1 MPGSVAAAVPAALV
15 VGSLLIAMAA
25 AAAPATVDRYPHAA
39 DRVTVVDVD
48 GRGAVRGAQR
58 TFEVVA
64 WLAERRLVLYVP
76 EIEAATSVVAR
87 IVGGAPFDVASVEA
101 DTAAR
106 SLIAELTGLDE
117 SMIRCEIRLRPG
129 RGGAVT

>member
-1 MPGSVAAAVPAALV
+1 
-15 VGSLLIAMAA
+15 
-25 AAAPATVDRYPHAA
+25 
-39 DRVTVVDVD
+39 VVDVD

-87 IVGGAPFDVASVEA
+87 IVGGVPFDVASVEA

-117 SMIRCEIRLRPG
+117 STIRCEIRLRAG
-129 RGGAVT
+129 RGGAVS

>member
-1 MPGSVAAAVPAALV
+1 MPGSVAAAVPAAVV
-15 VGSLLIAMAA
+15 VGSLVIAM

-87 IVGGAPFDVASVEA
+87 IVGGVPFDVASVEA

-117 SMIRCEIRLRPG
+117 STIRCEIRLRAG
-129 RGGAVT
+129 RGGAVS